1 MWGAGWV
8 GGGVVSLATYIR
20 HWLQVLSTLGQGMET
35 HVMERKPEGVSPE
48 VTLAGF
54 KSILLVQ
61 CRKLYFSRQPEGR
74 Q

>member
-20 HWLQVLSTLGQGMET
+20 HWLQVLSTLGQGVET
-35 HVMERKPEGVSPE
+35 HVMERKPE